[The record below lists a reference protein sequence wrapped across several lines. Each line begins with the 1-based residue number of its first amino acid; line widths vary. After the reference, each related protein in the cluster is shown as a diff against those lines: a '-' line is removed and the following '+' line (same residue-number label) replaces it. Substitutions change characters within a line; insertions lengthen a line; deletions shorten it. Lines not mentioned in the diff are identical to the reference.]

1 ERRAAM
7 DVDGATRTTVEEAIK
22 RAGLT
27 LTGEQRALLYR
38 VAPTV
43 LAAVRR
49 INGDHAWGD
58 EPANAFFFDEEPR

>member
-1 ERRAAM
+1 M
-7 DVDGATRTTVEEAIK
+7 DVDSGTRTTVEEAIR
-22 RAGLT
+22 RADLT

-49 INGDHAWGD
+49 IQRDHAWDD
-58 EPANAFFFDEEPR
+58 EPANAFFFDEDPR